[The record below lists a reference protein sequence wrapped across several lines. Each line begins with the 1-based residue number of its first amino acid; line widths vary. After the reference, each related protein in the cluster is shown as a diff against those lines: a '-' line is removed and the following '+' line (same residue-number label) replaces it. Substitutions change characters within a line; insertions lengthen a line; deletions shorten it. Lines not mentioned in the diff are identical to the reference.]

1 MEFSNINLYK
11 DKIGIYRIVNT
22 QNNHVYVGQTRQ
34 NFFRRYLHHQ
44 WKLKNGS
51 HDNTYLQNAWNLY
64 GAESF
69 VFEVV
74 ECVTNPD
81 VLNDLEIAYIRRYR
95 AIGSCYNLSSGGGG
109 RSGVQLSDEHKQKI
123 GEKNRLNMM
132 GRKATE
138 ETKRKMSAARKGKV
152 IRTKNMVLN
161 EASVYTIKT
170 RLIAGQTAA
179 TIARDLDIDY
189 SLINNMIANNT
200 WSSVEVEGWDSYR
213 EHRPTYHRLSKE
225 DHDEIYRLY
234 VEEGYNKYELAELY
248 DRGVKMIEKILRDHK
263 KVA

>member
-152 IRTKNMVLN
+152 IRTKNKIPC
-161 EASVYTIKT
+161 E
-170 RLIAGQTAA
+170 QTVDCLHHFSMELLQERHWVE
-179 TIARDLDIDY
+179 IDLDLEEIRTSQNTY
-189 SLINNMIANNT
+189 SFTQI
-200 WSSVEVEGWDSYR
+200 S
-213 EHRPTYHRLSKE
+213 
-225 DHDEIYRLY
+225 
-234 VEEGYNKYELAELY
+234 
-248 DRGVKMIEKILRDHK
+248 LRD
-263 KVA
+263 